1 MSVSPAVKYTLARL
15 GLLVAVFILL
25 VPVPGLSVLLKLMIA
40 VLVSAVLGWF
50 LLRRMRD
57 DVATQVEQA
66 VERRKDQKEK
76 LRSALAGD
84 DEGERGS
91 VQ

>member
-84 DEGERGS
+84 DEGERGG

>member
-25 VPVPGLSVLLKLMIA
+25 VPVPGMNVLLKLMIA

-57 DVATQVEQA
+57 DVASQVEQA

-84 DEGERGS
+84 DEGERGA

>member
-1 MSVSPAVKYTLARL
+1 MGVSPAVKYTLARL

-25 VPVPGLSVLLKLMIA
+25 VPVPGMSVLLKLMIA

-50 LLRRMRD
+50 LLRKMRD
-57 DVATQVEQA
+57 DVASQVEQ
-66 VERRKDQKEK
+66 VMERRKDQKEK

-84 DEGERGS
+84 DESERSG

>member
-1 MSVSPAVKYTLARL
+1 
-15 GLLVAVFILL
+15 
-25 VPVPGLSVLLKLMIA
+25 
-40 VLVSAVLGWF
+40 VSAVLGWF

-84 DEGERGS
+84 DEGERGG